1 MTYRPSRAAEAWS
14 AEMEIPAKLIETVSE
29 ELEGERMAHPSTEDW
44 IVTMKQEAVET
55 MRQETGRETPEL
67 RRELE
72 AFLREQGDAQEALEE
87 IVLASRLL
95 RRSGTMEGMMVTD
108 SDFMP

>member
-1 MTYRPSRAAEAWS
+1 MDIPARLIEDVSG
-14 AEMEIPAKLIETVSE
+14 EMEE
-29 ELEGERMAHPSTEDW
+29 ERRAHPSTEDW
-44 IVTMKQEAVET
+44 IVTIKQEAIQT
-55 MRQETGRETPEL
+55 LRQETGRREPEL

-72 AFLREQGDAQEALEE
+72 AFLREQRDAQEALEE

-95 RRSGTMEGMMVTD
+95 RRSGTMEGMMVPD